1 MRLLID
7 TNILLDVL
15 QTREPHFESSLE
27 YGVYVNMSRLLRV
40 IYPS

>member
-15 QTREPHFESSLE
+15 QEREPHFESSQTIL
-27 YGVYVNMSRLLRV
+27 SRGTQKIFRTAELKH
-40 IYPS
+40 